1 MKYKKPII
9 ILIIFILF
17 SCKNSNNNINSNKPT
32 IQHKIVKTN
41 EEGLN
46 ANSKDSLKNKY
57 KINKLPISYNYEND
71 FMQISLPKDWINIK
85 IETYYEDAFL
95 AFLPKRNNFRPA
107 IFTGIYA
114 LGNSDEF
121 LIILDNNYNEI
132 SKLKLYFNDAPD
144 GNVENYS
151 YSTYQ
156 INKDYSI
163 RITTYKINEDLNNNK
178 IIKKDSLIVN
188 YTINKKGL
196 ITKM

>member
-1 MKYKKPII
+1 MKYKKLVI

-17 SCKNSNNNINSNKPT
+17 SCKNSDNSNKLT
-32 IQHKIVKTN
+32 TQHEIIKTN
-41 EEGLN
+41 KNGIKS
-46 ANSKDSLKNKY
+46 NSKDSLGNKY
-57 KINKLPISYNYEND
+57 KINKLPISYNYDND
-71 FMQISLPKDWINIK
+71 FMQISLPKSWANIK

-95 AFLPKRNNFRPA
+95 ALLPKRDNFRPA

-132 SKLKLYFNDAPD
+132 SKIKLYFNDAPD

-156 INKDYSI
+156 INNDYTI
-163 RITTYKINEDLNNNK
+163 KIATYKVREDLNNNS
-178 IIKKDSLIVN
+178 IIKKDSSIVSFI
-188 YTINKKGL
+188 INKKGL